1 MATYLLKKSYQLKDL
16 KEIKFHDLWGDHG
29 IFTTMWIFGK
39 PAKIL
44 FFEKHLKNLILSLK
58 KYQIKKKSLN
68 KDILEIIN
76 KNLSKKI
83 KYNHLLRVAINKK
96 ILSIS
101 LRKRKRPKSNF
112 NLKLVKLKREK
123 PEFKNLKY
131 KKILSYLSKMDNS
144 KSDIALVS
152 KKKLLETGTS
162 NLLFVKDQKF
172 FTPKKD
178 YYEGNTYKYF
188 KTKIKRITKKD
199 ILLNEIHH
207 YDEILL
213 LGSGKGVTSV
223 RTINEIRWKRKNLK
237 KFKILSRYYDDAIKR
252 CSSYKFYKNERP
264 K

>member
-1 MATYLLKKSYQLKDL
+1 MVTYLLKKSYQLKDL
-16 KEIKFHDLWGDHG
+16 KQIEFQDLWGDHG

-44 FFEKHLKNLILSLK
+44 FFDNHLKNLILSLK
-58 KYQIKKKSLN
+58 KYQIKKKSLRS
-68 KDILEIIN
+68 DILEIIN
-76 KNLSKKI
+76 KNLSKKR
-83 KYNHLLRVAINKK
+83 KYNHLLRIAINKK
-96 ILSIS
+96 VISIS
-101 LRKRKRPKSNF
+101 LRKRVKPKLNF

-144 KSDIALVS
+144 QSDIALVS
-152 KKKLLETGTS
+152 NKRLLETGTS

-178 YYEGNTYKYF
+178 YYEGNTYKFF
-188 KTKIKRITKKD
+188 KTKIKKIIKKD
-199 ILLNEIHH
+199 IFIKEINS

-223 RTINEIRWKRKNLK
+223 KTINEIKWKRKNLD
-237 KFKILSRYYDDAIKR
+237 KFRFLSKHYNAAINK
-252 CSSYKFYKNERP
+252 CNSYRF
-264 K
+264 